1 MGLHLYLSHSKSQD
15 MGCIEEHPLIY
26 VRFPSNFPPLSSS
39 SWSNHTFYCKSQN
52 LKIKIVMTLTLGL
65 EFRTKS
71 KTKIKLWLNKRIWNI
86 WTHKLEG
93 VWRLNG
99 KTFKLLPNHNSHYWS
114 ATPKKSQFFKN
125 GIWKS
130 QYFQMKWHLNHWKGF
145 NANYNIM
152 SLW

>member
-39 SWSNHTFYCKSQN
+39 SRSNHTFCFKSQN
-52 LKIKIVMTLTLGL
+52 LKIKIVMTLTFGL

-71 KTKIKLWLNKRIWNI
+71 KTKIKLWLNKRTWNI

-93 VWRLNG
+93 VWKLNG
-99 KTFKLLPNHNSHYWS
+99 NTFKLLPNHNSHYGS
-114 ATPKKSQFFKN
+114 VTPKKFQFLKMGFEN
-125 GIWKS
+125 HIFS
-130 QYFQMKWHLNHWKGF
+130 KWSD
-145 NANYNIM
+145 I
-152 SLW
+152 